1 MHSVFLSQGWARD
14 VLVTVDDDGL
24 ITAIQTADPAEGHGP
39 AHEPTGTGS
48 AGGAASS
55 SESRIGGPA
64 GFNAQHGGSDS
75 AVQRIDGIVIPGMAN
90 AHSHAFQ
97 RAMAGNTE
105 YRLSARD
112 SFWTWRTAMYALA
125 NRIEPADLQVL
136 ATQLFIEMLKSGY
149 TSVAEFHYL
158 HRQTNGA
165 AYSGANALW
174 EAIGNAASAAGI
186 ALTFLPTLY
195 QSSDFGGQSLKPEQA
210 RFASDTDAFLRA
222 VEARISAERRSH
234 APRRDGR
241 AQRDM
246 QAQHDLQALH
256 DLQAQHA
263 APPQHDMRSPRSVP
277 TQHDMRTQC
286 TGVAFHSL
294 RAVPLENLR
303 RAAQRLRELDATL
316 PLHIHVA
323 EQVLEVQACVRHSG
337 RRPIELLLDTGLLDQ
352 HWCLVHATHAT
363 LAELKGIAASAATVC
378 VSISTEANLG
388 DGFFDTARFL
398 KAGGR
403 LCVGSDSQSTVSPT
417 EELRWLEY
425 QQRLRKKRRGV
436 LAGGGEAH
444 VGTRLWRDAAQH
456 GAQAIGQPA
465 GAIAVGRRA
474 DWVVLDAGH
483 PSLVGTA
490 ADAVLDHLLF
500 AGGDAAIRDVMV
512 AGRWAIK
519 NGHHAA
525 EDELRPRFADL
536 MRRLSVAK

>member
-1 MHSVFLSQGWARD
+1 MRRYHMTSAFLSQGWARD
-14 VLVTVDDDGL
+14 AVVTVSDDGL
-24 ITAIQTADPAEGHGP
+24 ITALEAADPSGRRDEAEL
-39 AHEPTGTGS
+39 
-48 AGGAASS
+48 
-55 SESRIGGPA
+55 
-64 GFNAQHGGSDS
+64 
-75 AVQRIDGIVIPGMAN
+75 IDGIVIPGMAN

-105 YRLSARD
+105 YRLSAGD

-125 NRIEPADLQVL
+125 NRIEPGDLQTL

-158 HRQTNGA
+158 HRQTSGA
-165 AYSGANALW
+165 AYSGSNALW

-195 QSSDFGGQSLKPEQA
+195 QTSDFGGLPLKLEQA

-222 VEARISAERRSH
+222 VEDRIDAERRGSS
-234 APRRDGR
+234 P
-241 AQRDM
+241 QREMRM
-246 QAQHDLQALH
+246 Q
-256 DLQAQHA
+256 
-263 APPQHDMRSPRSVP
+263 
-277 TQHDMRTQC
+277 RT
-286 TGVAFHSL
+286 GAAFHSL
-294 RAVPLENLR
+294 RAVPLDNLR
-303 RAAQRLRELDATL
+303 RTARQLRELDASL

-323 EQVLEVQACVRHSG
+323 EQLLEVQACVRETG
-337 RRPIELLLDTGLLDQ
+337 RRPIELLLDTGLLDR

-363 LAELKGIAASAATVC
+363 AEELEGVAAAAATVC
-378 VSISTEANLG
+378 LSISTEANLG
-388 DGFFDTARFL
+388 DGFFDTTRFL
-398 KAGGR
+398 EASGH
-403 LCVGSDSQSTVSPT
+403 LCVGSDSQSTVSPA

-436 LAGGGEAH
+436 LAGGAEPH

-483 PSLVGTA
+483 PSMVGALADTA
-490 ADAVLDHLLF
+490 LDHLLF

-512 AGRWAIK
+512 AGRWAVK
-519 NGHHAA
+519 DRRHAL
-525 EDELRPRFADL
+525 EDELRPRFAAL
-536 MRRLSVAK
+536 MQRLAAAG

>member
-1 MHSVFLSQGWARD
+1 MPRYHMTSAFLSQGWARD
-14 VLVTVDDDGL
+14 AIVTVSDEGL
-24 ITAIQTADPAEGHGP
+24 ITALE
-39 AHEPTGTGS
+39 
-48 AGGAASS
+48 AA
-55 SESRIGGPA
+55 GPA
-64 GFNAQHGGSDS
+64 GRRDS
-75 AVQRIDGIVIPGMAN
+75 TELIDGIVIPGMAN

-125 NRIEPADLQVL
+125 NRIEPGDLQTL

-158 HRQTNGA
+158 HRQTSGA

-195 QSSDFGGQSLKPEQA
+195 QTSDFGGRPLKPEQA

-222 VEARISAERRSH
+222 IEDRIDAERRDSS
-234 APRRDGR
+234 P
-241 AQRDM
+241 QREMRM
-246 QAQHDLQALH
+246 Q
-256 DLQAQHA
+256 
-263 APPQHDMRSPRSVP
+263 
-277 TQHDMRTQC
+277 RT
-286 TGVAFHSL
+286 GAAFHSL
-294 RAVPLENLR
+294 RAVPLDNLR
-303 RAAQRLRELDATL
+303 RAARQLRELDASL

-323 EQVLEVQACVRHSG
+323 EQLLEVQACVRETG
-337 RRPIELLLDTGLLDQ
+337 RRPIELLLDTGLLDR

-363 LAELKGIAASAATVC
+363 AEELRGVAAAAATVC

-398 KAGGR
+398 KASGH
-403 LCVGSDSQSTVSPT
+403 LCVGSDSQSTVSPA

-436 LAGGGEAH
+436 LAGSVAPH

-483 PSLVGTA
+483 PSMVGAIADTA
-490 ADAVLDHLLF
+490 LDHLLF

-512 AGRWAIK
+512 AGRWALK
-519 NGHHAA
+519 DRRHPL
-525 EDELRPRFADL
+525 EDELRPRFAAL
-536 MRRLSVAK
+536 MQRLAAAG